1 MSSVVSFFLVLL
13 FTPFLVR
20 LCDLKNYA
28 TVIFSNRMKNLYL
41 ILLRPL
47 LASACLCFAKY
58 PLHSSEAA
66 DVSKSGAISKPP
78 VILIGI
84 DGLRWDVLDRIDAP
98 NLKRIVESGIHS
110 AGLIPQFPSHSFVN
124 LYTIVTGLYP

>member
-1 MSSVVSFFLVLL
+1 MI
-13 FTPFLVR
+13 TDGRLVR
-20 LCDLKNYA
+20 LFDLKNDEP
-28 TVIFSNRMKNLYL
+28 VLFSNRMKNLYL
-41 ILLRPL
+41 ILLRPF
-47 LASACLCFAKY
+47 LALVCLCLADS
-58 PLHSSEAA
+58 PLNSSEVAG
-66 DVSKSGAISKPP
+66 VFGSGAISKPT